1 MHSDS
6 PFKFQGFFADEEWFD
21 KYLEEHNLPTNV
33 YEGALMAEQYYNNQ
47 AEMQAQ
53 DAMEAQMTEAEY
65 EELMRAI
72 GN

>member
-1 MHSDS
+1 MVMDIRDRFS
-6 PFKFQGFFADEEWFD
+6 EESLQTIK

>member
-1 MHSDS
+1 M
-6 PFKFQGFFADEEWFD
+6 
-21 KYLEEHNLPTNV
+21 EEHNLPTNV